1 VSISLGKDCSIS
13 VNGSNIVGARNASIS
28 YQLRTVEIKGMDTT
42 NTETANVGLD
52 CVLNFETNDQAD
64 IPALVTS
71 MQDRSSTVSVSA
83 GSGGFGFTG
92 IVANITENFS
102 VDGVSTFTVE
112 VRQGRSGL

>member
-1 VSISLGKDCSIS
+1 MSVSLGKDCSIS

-42 NTETANVGLD
+42 DTEAANVGLD
-52 CVLNFETNDQAD
+52 CVFNFETNDSGD
-64 IPALVTS
+64 ITALVTS

-102 VDGVSTFTVE
+102 VDGVTTFTVE